1 MKNQF
6 AIISILLLLL
16 TSCKST
22 AVDLEKFEK
31 ILGPEKS
38 ETLTKLTE
46 DFENNFLAKNYPNTD
61 LSESYWNFIV
71 EITQQSFPNKSEL
84 VSKENEKNYI
94 SSGLINEKYQ
104 YPDSVW
110 VKEREIVS
118 RWTYKDERGKIKS
131 YEDSRFINSKDSV
144 KIDSLFALA
153 KNQIKFNYY
162 GNYFKA
168 LEVVK
173 SESSFINLYYTYTAA
188 SGYTPVSSLLQGIN
202 DYNMEITGTVE
213 RRVLVLAL
221 VY

>member
-6 AIISILLLLL
+6 VVISILMLLL

-22 AVDLEKFEK
+22 SADLDKFEK

-38 ETLTKLTE
+38 ETLTKLTQ
-46 DFENNFLAKNYPNTD
+46 DFENKFLAKKYPNTD
-61 LSESYWNFIV
+61 LSESYWNFMV
-71 EITQQSFPNKSEL
+71 EITQQNFPNKKEL
-84 VSKENEKNYI
+84 VSEENEKKYI
-94 SSGLINEKYQ
+94 SSGLINEKYH

-110 VKEREIVS
+110 VKEGEIIS
-118 RWTYKDERGKIKS
+118 RWTYKDESGKIKS

-144 KIDSLFALA
+144 KIDSLFALE
-153 KNQIKFNYY
+153 KNQVKFNYY

-168 LEVVK
+168 LEAAK
-173 SESSFINLYYTYTAA
+173 NESPFINLYYTYTAA
-188 SGYTPVSSLLQGIN
+188 SGYAPVSSLLQGIK
-202 DYNMEITGTVE
+202 DYNMEITGSVE